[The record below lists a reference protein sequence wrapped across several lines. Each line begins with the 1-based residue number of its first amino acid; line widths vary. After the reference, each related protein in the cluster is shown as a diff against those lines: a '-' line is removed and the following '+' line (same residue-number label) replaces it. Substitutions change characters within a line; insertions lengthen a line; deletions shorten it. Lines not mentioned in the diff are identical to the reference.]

1 MAERRTGYGRRWGK
15 WLAIYAAVGLVVYLI
30 VYFVFFSNSGG
41 ASGGGGFGYYH
52 LGKQMM

>member
-41 ASGGGGFGYYH
+41 ASGGGGFGY
-52 LGKQMM
+52 